1 MSGLVQRVR
10 ANVDDRCIATRIRKQ
25 GCSVSLDGAP
35 VSRVIVDFDKPGS
48 PLGSSDQR
56 CDYLFV
62 ADAADRDGWVAPLEL
77 KRGRFHAGEF
87 VRQLQAGANAA
98 EKLVPG
104 SAKVRFRPIAV
115 VGGAMTKEEWNISRQ
130 KRNAVRFRGRQEL
143 LRSLK
148 SGQRLADELR

>member
-1 MSGLVQRVR
+1 
-10 ANVDDRCIATRIRKQ
+10 
-25 GCSVSLDGAP
+25 
-35 VSRVIVDFDKPGS
+35 VIVDFDKPGS
-48 PLGSSDQR
+48 PLGPSDQR

-98 EKLVPG
+98 EKLVPR
-104 SAKVRFRPIAV
+104 SAKARFRPIAV
-115 VGGAMTKEEWNISRQ
+115 VGGAMTKEEWSISRQ
-130 KRNAVRFRGRQEL
+130 KRNAVRFRGRREL